1 MSCVVRRKLAE
12 QIQRESKRAKGGE
25 RKRARGRRRVGN
37 YLNNGPGR
45 TSEGAEGAWI
55 GLS

>member
-1 MSCVVRRKLAE
+1 MFAE

-25 RKRARGRRRVGN
+25 RKRARGRRKVGN
-37 YLNNGPGR
+37 YLKNRPGR
-45 TSEGAEGAWI
+45 ASDGAGGAWI